1 MQSRNIFGS
10 GRHVLTRIVVT
21 TALLGST
28 FLVGLAT
35 TASAAGPYHLVV
47 QTEPSATDQS
57 GTALAQQPSVVIED
71 GANAVQT
78 GFTDVVTATITS
90 GGVSVSG
97 NTATEVAGVATFTT
111 LALNALAGPYT
122 LTFTDATNPATG
134 VSNTVTVS
142 AGAATQIKLATPV
155 VAGAVS
161 AVALSPQPVVNVEDS
176 GGNIVTGNSS
186 TVTASYSV
194 AGTSLTNATKAAV
207 AGVATFSGFA
217 VTAPVDP
224 TTGTLSFTD
233 GALVA
238 TTTTT
243 SLTVTGPATK
253 LVLTTQPSVTG
264 TSGTPLTAQPVV
276 SVEDAAGNVLKGDTS
291 TITAGIVSSP
301 TGSSLTNA
309 TKAAVAGVATFS
321 GLAINAVT
329 GSYSLTFVDSSLTS
343 ATTASPVA
351 LSLGAASKLGIGTQ
365 PSAATPAGAPLV
377 QQPVIFIQ
385 DSGGNLESTNTSTV
399 TATLTSGSGTLV
411 HATATAVAGV
421 ATFSGLQLNVPA
433 GVYTLTF
440 SDGAFAT
447 AISTSI
453 MVSAGTA
460 SQLVITVEPSVTVA
474 SGTALTQQ
482 PVVKL
487 EDAGGNVI
495 TGNSSTVTATVTTNV
510 GAITNNTA
518 AISPTTGLATFAGL
532 TLKELLGTYTITFS
546 GPTLTSAIST
556 NVNVT
561 AGLASQ
567 LVITT
572 QPSALDASG
581 VALTQVPAV
590 KVEDSAGNVV
600 ATDVSTVTAKITSGG
615 VSVTVPTK
623 VAVAGVA
630 TFTGLALN
638 ALIGPY
644 TLTFT
649 DGTLAPAVSS
659 SIAVSAGAASQ
670 LVVATHPNA
679 SAATGVAFTQQPVL
693 KVEDSGGNVVTSV
706 ITGAVTA
713 AIATGAG
720 GSLSG
725 GTTAAIAAGVA
736 TFSGLILTG
745 VPGTSYSLTYSG
757 DNFNTHDTTAI
768 LIGQPQTT
776 LVIKSVKATYGRTFA
791 LKTSGGS
798 GIGATTYVVTKGTA
812 SGCSVSGATLKSS
825 SAGTC
830 IVTATKTGDATYAS
844 TTSVAATVT
853 FAKLPI
859 PRAVRVNFAVARS
872 ALSLAGRNAVIA
884 LVRKLT
890 THSTVLVTG
899 YAKGNFKLARSRAAV
914 AAQFLVRRIHVRI
927 RYRYVTNAATQ
938 SALLTT
944 IGQ

>member
-10 GRHVLTRIVVT
+10 KRHVLTRIVVT
-21 TALLGST
+21 STLLGST

-57 GTALAQQPSVVIED
+57 GAALAQQPSVAIED
-71 GANAVQT
+71 GTNTIQT
-78 GFTDVVTATITS
+78 AFTDVVTATITS

-97 NTATEVAGVATFTT
+97 ATATEVAGVATFST

-122 LTFTDATNPATG
+122 LTFTDTTNPATG

-142 AGAATQIKLATPV
+142 AGTATQIKFASPV

-176 GGNIVTGNSS
+176 GGNIVTGNNS
-186 TVTASYSV
+186 TVTASYGV
-194 AGTSLTNATKAAV
+194 GGTTLTNATKQAV

-233 GALVA
+233 GALTA
-238 TTTTT
+238 TTTTS

-264 TSGTPLTAQPVV
+264 MSGTPLTAQPVV
-276 SVEDAAGNVLKGDTS
+276 SIEDAAGNVLKGDTS
-291 TITAGIVSSP
+291 TVTAGIVSP
-301 TGSSLTNA
+301 PAGSSLTNA

-329 GSYSLTFVDSSLTS
+329 GSYSLTFVDSPLTS

-351 LSLGAASKLGIGTQ
+351 LSLGVASKLGIGTQ
-365 PSAATPAGAPLV
+365 PSVATPSGAPLV

-385 DSGGNLESTNTSTV
+385 DSGGNIESTNTSTV

-421 ATFSGLQLNVPA
+421 ATFSGLQLNVPV

-440 SDGAFAT
+440 SDGTFAT

-453 MVSAGTA
+453 TVSAGAAT
-460 SQLVITVEPSVTVA
+460 QLVITVEPSVTVA
-474 SGTALTQQ
+474 SGTALAQQ

-495 TGNSSTVTATVTTNV
+495 TGNSSTVTATVTTSV
-510 GAITNNTA
+510 GAVTNNTA
-518 AISPTTGLATFAGL
+518 VISATTGLATFAGL
-532 TLKELLGTYTITFS
+532 TLKELVGTYTITFS
-546 GPTLTSAIST
+546 VPSFTSAVST

-561 AGLASQ
+561 TGLASQ
-567 LVITT
+567 LVVTT
-572 QPSALDASG
+572 QPSAVDASG
-581 VALTQVPAV
+581 AALAQVPVV

-600 ATDVSTVTAKITSGG
+600 VTDVSIVTAKITTGG
-615 VSVTVPTK
+615 VSVSVPTK
-623 VAVAGVA
+623 AAVAGVA
-630 TFTGLALN
+630 TFSGLAIN
-638 ALIGPY
+638 ALVGPY

-649 DGTLAPAVSS
+649 DGSLTSAVSS
-659 SIAVSAGAASQ
+659 SIAVAAGAASQ
-670 LVVATHPNA
+670 LIVATHPSV
-679 SAATGVAFTQQPVL
+679 SAATGVAFAQQPVL
-693 KVEDSGGNVVTSV
+693 KVEDSGGNVVTSAT
-706 ITGAVTA
+706 TGAVTA
-713 AIATGAG
+713 TIATGTG
-720 GSLSG
+720 GSLGG
-725 GTTAAIAAGVA
+725 GTTASIAAGVA

-745 VPGTSYSLTYSG
+745 VPGTSYTLTYSG
-757 DNFNTHDTTAI
+757 DSFNVHDTTSI
-768 LIGQPQTT
+768 LLGQPQTA
-776 LVIKSVKATYGRTFA
+776 LVVTSVRATYGRNFT

-798 GIGATTYVVTKGTA
+798 GTGATTFVVAKGTA
-812 SGCSVSGATLKSS
+812 SGCSISGVTLKSS

-830 IVTATKTGDATYAS
+830 VVIATKTGDATYAS

-859 PRAVRVNFAVARS
+859 PRAVRVNFAVASS
-872 ALSLAGRNAVIA
+872 ALSLAARNAVIA
-884 LVRKLT
+884 LVKKLT

-899 YAKGNFKLARSRAAV
+899 YAKGNLKLARSRAAV
-914 AAQFLVRRIHVRI
+914 TAQFLVRRLHVRI
-927 RYRYVTNAATQ
+927 HYRYVTNAATQ

-944 IGQ
+944 RGQ